1 MAIKENLKVTD
12 LPEDVMSAI
21 HIKITD
27 PKPIEKAADEVIETA
42 KEIQNS
48 RPVRN
53 LQSSLERWGESPE
66 A

>member
-1 MAIKENLKVTD
+1 
-12 LPEDVMSAI
+12 MSAI

-27 PKPIEKAADEVIETA
+27 PKPIEDAADEVIETA

-53 LQSSLERWGESPE
+53 LQSSLERWGQSEEAVAAGKLEQEFLQTPE
-66 A
+66 G